1 MSLLN
6 HADRVKIA
14 CLAQLVNVIAPILTE
29 KGGRVIRQTIFYPF
43 QLFFP
48 DSVEGRRFIRWYERP
63 GLKPGTAIRNFL
75 YTSAVLQKDGGLAL
89 FCLNIGEA
97 PLAVS
102 LDLRSFGPVR
112 MKERVCLCGSDL
124 SAANTFENP
133 FAVTPKPAVCRR
145 RPLSSLQR
153 KSRPFFLLCSIFP
166 VIEMNFKKRTLLERL
181 TIKSQPEK

>member
-1 MSLLN
+1 MVRTPRIETR
-6 HADRVKIA
+6 HGD
-14 CLAQLVNVIAPILTE
+14 TE
-29 KGGRVIRQTIFYPF
+29 
-43 QLFFP
+43 L
-48 DSVEGRRFIRWYERP
+48 
-63 GLKPGTAIRNFL
+63 L

-133 FAVTPKPAVCRR
+133 FAVTPKPAVCPSAPSEQFAEEVPGR
-145 RPLSSLQR
+145 SFYCV
-153 KSRPFFLLCSIFP
+153 PFF
-166 VIEMNFKKRTLLERL
+166 R
-181 TIKSQPEK
+181 